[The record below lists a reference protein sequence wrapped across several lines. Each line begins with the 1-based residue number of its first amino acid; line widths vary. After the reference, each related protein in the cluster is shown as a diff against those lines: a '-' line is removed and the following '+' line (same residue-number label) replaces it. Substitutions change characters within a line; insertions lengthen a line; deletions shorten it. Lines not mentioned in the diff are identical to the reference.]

1 MFGRIDSIPKS
12 LNTIAKEIFRMAV
25 CLKPRLIRS
34 GIERIHSLS
43 NTDEIEPEEDNLNIG
58 NIVSLETGY

>member
-1 MFGRIDSIPKS
+1 
-12 LNTIAKEIFRMAV
+12 MAV